1 MSVWASSNL
10 CVCVCVCVC
19 VSMSVCVYRESI
31 QATFKGEK
39 IQIPKFKVKN
49 RFIKIWSKIRD
60 KLVAKF
66 TFLSLLWVYMPS
78 RYLYK

>member
-1 MSVWASSNL
+1 MYKEFNIWEKCL
-10 CVCVCVCVC
+10 CGHLQICVCVCVCVC

-49 RFIKIWSKIRD
+49 HLFLIR
-60 KLVAKF
+60 VVI
-66 TFLSLLWVYMPS
+66 TNLWHMKYH
-78 RYLYK
+78 R